1 MLNKQRT
8 QHGIRCSVRSTGGSI
23 YNLRAIRN
31 TKLDIGL
38 SQSDWQHYAYQG
50 SSRFAAEGAN
60 TRLRALFSLH
70 AEPFTLIA
78 RADSGIQKL
87 DDIIRYRVNMGAPG
101 SGQRGTI
108 NILLDL
114 LGWKL
119 ADFELAAQLPSNE
132 QVNALCSNKLDAI
145 IITVGHPSSSVTQ
158 AAQTCDIKLIPVEH
172 PAIDQLLAKHRYYR
186 EARIP
191 GGLYPG
197 NPNDIPTF
205 GVGAT
210 VVSSSNTSNKAIY
223 TLVKSVFDNLD
234 EFKSLH
240 PALANLQPAEMVQDS
255 LSAPLHPGAVQY
267 YQEQGIACYD
277 PVPSK
282 YNLRCGPNTFIPV
295 NRPDRT
301 ATKPADQ
308 PETELTP

>member
-31 TKLDIGL
+31 AKLDIGL

-50 SSRFAAEGAN
+50 SNRFAAEGAN

-78 RADSGIQKL
+78 RADSGIRKL
-87 DDIIRYRVNMGAPG
+87 EDIVKYRVNMGAPG

-119 ADFELAAQLPSNE
+119 SDFELAAQLPSSE

-145 IITVGHPSSSVTQ
+145 IVTVGHPSSSVTQ
-158 AAQTCDIKLIPVEH
+158 AAETCDIRLIPVEH
-172 PAIDQLLAKHRYYR
+172 PAIDELLAKHHYYR
-186 EARIP
+186 KTRIP
-191 GGLYPG
+191 GGLYPD
-197 NPNDIPTF
+197 NPDDIPTF

-210 VVSSSNTSNKAIY
+210 VVSSTNTSNKAIY
-223 TLVKSVFDNLD
+223 TLVKSVFNNLD

-240 PALANLQPAEMVQDS
+240 PALAHLEPSEMVQDS
-255 LSAPLHPGAVQY
+255 LSAPLHPGADQY
-267 YQEQGIACYD
+267 YREQGIACYD
-277 PVPSK
+277 STPSK
-282 YNLRCGPNTFIPV
+282 QNQYCQPDTFVPA
-295 NRPDRT
+295 NRPDQT
-301 ATKPADQ
+301 TVTPDN
-308 PETELTP
+308 PSETEPTP